1 MTKNSHSNDKVKDRS
16 DVKSILETIETMYD
30 TCQNV
35 LNTYTQTSLMLA
47 ISIEAE
53 MLLMKLS
60 VMKERWNYHLPFKEA
75 CSVDF
80 YDWGKKIEKMSLSF
94 VGPDEIGD
102 SGEALSEFCPSKH
115 FMLDLYTLL
124 SENAATE
131 GTSAY
136 YRELDI
142 QKLVN
147 SQEKIL
153 KQITKKWPD
162 YKVKFSDL
170 VANEVNR
177 HIGGI
182 LQPIAD
188 RSFSV
193 QMTCYEVLK
202 QLSAVLYELYDM
214 PKGVIQRDQFARLAD
229 RVVNEQEYGGRKA
242 QQSAGR
248 DVKDLK
254 NTTPEDEWEQRRE
267 GEIQAS
273 IEFINELKYGRQ
285 VFSFLG
291 RNYDINGRYAGLGKF
306 FNRIRRDIS
315 TEELPL
321 LIEQLFRIKY
331 LLEDQRQTEMTE
343 NTVKPMDTMA
353 SPASQKVEVEL
364 QTVELPTFFVH
375 DLRVNKEATALMLK
389 LLRASGQFMGRNL
402 TKQEK
407 EGPGKAYA
415 KWKWNHL
422 LKAFTELGMI
432 DDGTT
437 QTEFASFLALVL
449 PGRKTA
455 NILQSIYRNCDK
467 MNNNTLADVKD
478 LFMPVITMIT
488 GDKKVIH

>member
-1 MTKNSHSNDKVKDRS
+1 MTKNNHSNDKAKDRS

-30 TCQNV
+30 TCLNV
-35 LNTYTQTSLMLA
+35 VNTYTQTSLMLA
-47 ISIEAE
+47 IAIEAK

-75 CSVDF
+75 SSVDF

-94 VGPDEIGD
+94 TGPDETGD
-102 SGEALSEFCPSKH
+102 SSDALSEYCPSKH

-124 SENAATE
+124 SDNVATE
-131 GTSAY
+131 ETPVY

-142 QKLVN
+142 NKLIN
-147 SQEKIL
+147 SQDKIL
-153 KQITKKWPD
+153 KQITKKWSD
-162 YKVKFSDL
+162 YKAKFSDL
-170 VANEVNR
+170 IASEVNP
-177 HIGGI
+177 HVGGI
-182 LQPIAD
+182 LQPLAN

-214 PKGVIQRDQFARLAD
+214 PIGVIPRDQFARLAD
-229 RVVNEQEYGGRKA
+229 RVVNEREYGGRSA
-242 QQSAGR
+242 QQSADR
-248 DVKDLK
+248 DVKELK

-267 GEIQAS
+267 DEIQAS

-285 VFSFLG
+285 VSSFLG
-291 RNYDINGRYAGLGKF
+291 GNYDIKGRYSGLGRY
-306 FNRIRRDIS
+306 FNRIRHDIS
-315 TEELPL
+315 KQELLL
-321 LIEQLFRIKY
+321 LIEQLFRIKN
-331 LLEDQRQTEMTE
+331 LLEDQRQTEMIE

-449 PGRKTA
+449 PGRKAA
-455 NILQSIYRNCDK
+455 NILQSFYRNCDK
-467 MNNNTLADVKD
+467 MNSNTLADVKD
-478 LFMPVITMIT
+478 LFMPVITMISV
-488 GDKKVIH
+488 G